1 MDVQYSDPPMR
12 IAARAALFFAP
23 GEPLGVQEVML
34 AEPGPLDVV
43 VRMPAAASPRDA
55 PGPLGAAR
63 RVLRDPGRHRGDRAR
78 ARGRDRSTNQPARPI
93 GDRRPR
99 RPEQLRT
106 YLGGLPRQLTQ

>member
-63 RVLRDPGRHRGDRAR
+63 RVLRIQAVTLATEPELEDAIAARISRRGPSVIVARVDPSSYARISEVFRG
-78 ARGRDRSTNQPARPI
+78 N
-93 GDRRPR
+93 
-99 RPEQLRT
+99 
-106 YLGGLPRQLTQ
+106 